1 MKLTWFGHSA
11 YRIEF
16 ADAVVLIDPFLT
28 DNPSFTGDVA
38 AATAGATHVLITH
51 GHFDHLGDSVAIA
64 KATGAEVVANTE
76 LCSHLGGL
84 GVEKLNPGNTGG
96 TIQTGGFS
104 VSFTPAHHSSS
115 TTVDG
120 KNLYLGNPNGF
131 VVKAPGEPVLYH
143 MGDTDVFGDMAL
155 VAEFHRPEVGIV
167 PIGDRFTMGART
179 ATYACAHYFAF
190 KVVIPCHFA
199 TFGLLAPNADAF
211 VEEMSQ
217 KSRAV
222 VMVPEVGVPFDPL
235 DAAVPSA

>member
-16 ADAVVLIDPFLT
+16 AAAAGPTDVLLT
-28 DNPSFTGDVA
+28 D
-38 AATAGATHVLITH
+38 
-51 GHFDHLGDSVAIA
+51 GHDDHLGDSVAIA
-64 KATGAEVVANTE
+64 RATGAEVVANPE
-76 LCSHLGGL
+76 ICGYLGSL

-96 TIQTGGFS
+96 TIQTGGFA
-104 VSFTPAHHSSS
+104 VSFTQAHHSSS

-120 KNLYLGNPNGF
+120 KNLYLGNPNGL
-131 VVKAPGEPVLYH
+131 VIKAPGEPVLYH

-155 VAEFHRPEVGIV
+155 VADFHRPEVGIV
-167 PIGDRFTMGART
+167 PIGDRFTMGARA

-190 KVVIPCHFA
+190 KVVIPCHFG
-199 TFGLLAPNADAF
+199 TFGLLAPSADAF

-222 VMVPEVGVPFDPL
+222 VMVPEVGLPFDPL
-235 DAAVPSA
+235 DAAVPTT